1 MGKHETRPAYL
12 GLSRAELAARAE
24 ALRELASPCRLCP
37 RECGA
42 RRAEGERG
50 SCRAGLTPWVASFGP
65 HFGEE
70 RVLVGRGGSG
80 TVFLAG
86 CNLHCV
92 FCQNYEIS
100 QLGQGREITVEELAA
115 WMLHLQEIGCEN
127 INFVTP
133 THQAHQIVAAL
144 ALAREGGLRLP
155 IVWNCGGYES
165 VAALRLL
172 SGIVDI
178 YMPDFKYGDSQVAA
192 RYSDAPGYFEAA
204 KAALREMHRQ
214 VGDLEVVDG
223 VARRGLLVRHLVLP
237 GGLAGTERVIR
248 FIAEEISRDTFV
260 NIMAQY
266 YPTYRAWEFPELSR
280 RITREEYRKALEI
293 ARRLGLSRAGPH

>member
-1 MGKHETRPAYL
+1 MGRQETWPGYL

-24 ALRELASPCRLCP
+24 ALQELASPCRLCP

-50 SCRAGLTPWVASFGP
+50 SCQAGLTPWVASFGP

-80 TVFLAG
+80 TIFLAG
-86 CNLHCV
+86 CNLHCA

-100 QLGQGREITVEELAA
+100 QLGQGREIAPEELAA

-133 THQAHQIVAAL
+133 THQAPQLVAAL

-178 YMPDFKYGDSQVAA
+178 YMPDFKYGDSRVAA
-192 RYSDAPGYFEAA
+192 RLSDAPGYFEAA
-204 KAALREMHRQ
+204 KAALQEMHRQ

-237 GGLAGTERVIR
+237 GGLAGTEQVLR
-248 FIAEEISRDTFV
+248 FIAEKISRDTFV

-266 YPTYRAWEFPELSR
+266 YPSYRAWEHPGLAR
-280 RITREEYRKALEI
+280 RITREEYHQALAL
-293 ARRLGLSRAGPH
+293 ARRLGLPRAGPH

>member
-50 SCRAGLTPWVASFGP
+50 SCRAGLSPWVASFGP

-70 RVLVGRGGSG
+70 RVLVGLGGSG
-80 TVFLAG
+80 TIFLAG

-155 IVWNCGGYES
+155 IVWNCGGYE
-165 VAALRLL
+165 
-172 SGIVDI
+172 
-178 YMPDFKYGDSQVAA
+178 
-192 RYSDAPGYFEAA
+192 
-204 KAALREMHRQ
+204 
-214 VGDLEVVDG
+214 
-223 VARRGLLVRHLVLP
+223 
-237 GGLAGTERVIR
+237 
-248 FIAEEISRDTFV
+248 
-260 NIMAQY
+260 
-266 YPTYRAWEFPELSR
+266 
-280 RITREEYRKALEI
+280 
-293 ARRLGLSRAGPH
+293 